1 MCEILNELDGNVSVE
16 AGVRLQIGLKRMFSV
31 AKDVVKVFINCN
43 VAAVDQ
49 PKEEEMIII
58 YNIIDDQN
66 LPYFRHRQ
74 NKKRVTFFTFFFAH
88 SIVAVYIDN

>member
-1 MCEILNELDGNVSVE
+1 MCEILTELDGNVSVE

-31 AKDVVKVFINCN
+31 AKEVVKVFVNSN

-58 YNIIDDQN
+58 YNVFQK
-66 LPYFRHRQ
+66 LLFFYFSGSYGRTSENSEAR
-74 NKKRVTFFTFFFAH
+74 F
-88 SIVAVYIDN
+88 